1 MKRLGLKS
9 FGMFLLLSLLN
20 IHATYAGGLSDD
32 EGYYWY
38 HSRVSSYPTGKGL
51 VYAQLSGDS
60 ALTEPTEE
68 MFSEQIVLK
77 NCTETSSSELHVY
90 NKPFDGYNFNGWYWA
105 ENGKPAGFITKDSI
119 IGGIFN
125 NNFLSYTH
133 SDDKETEYY
142 SETPDNDILGIFGR
156 VSYDIDIDYNMD
168 SLFVLLQKDT
178 IDDESRDSSMA
189 GLFYMFTSDYI
200 KVGMDVP
207 DNEIG
212 DIVTLHVDSI
222 KSQSKSVA
230 YDDEEMVYYVYL
242 DSADS
247 YRIAFRGWTD
257 TKGNKYNSPELKVN
271 VTEAETYTAHYEYVF
286 NLVVDDTSVKGI
298 IDGNFKEQTIYDMN
312 GILNNVTNKKSDIVK
327 GKVYIVGGKKFIWF

>member
-1 MKRLGLKS
+1 
-9 FGMFLLLSLLN
+9 
-20 IHATYAGGLSDD
+20 
-32 EGYYWY
+32 
-38 HSRVSSYPTGKGL
+38 
-51 VYAQLSGDS
+51 
-60 ALTEPTEE
+60 
-68 MFSEQIVLK
+68 
-77 NCTETSSSELHVY
+77 
-90 NKPFDGYNFNGWYWA
+90 
-105 ENGKPAGFITKDSI
+105 
-119 IGGIFN
+119 
-125 NNFLSYTH
+125 
-133 SDDKETEYY
+133 
-142 SETPDNDILGIFGR
+142 
-156 VSYDIDIDYNMD
+156 
-168 SLFVLLQKDT
+168 
-178 IDDESRDSSMA
+178 
-189 GLFYMFTSDYI
+189 MFTSDYI